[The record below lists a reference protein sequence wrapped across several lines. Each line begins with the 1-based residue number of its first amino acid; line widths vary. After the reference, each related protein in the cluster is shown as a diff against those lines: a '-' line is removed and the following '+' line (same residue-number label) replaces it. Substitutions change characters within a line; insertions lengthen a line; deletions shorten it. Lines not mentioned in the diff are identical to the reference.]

1 MNQKE
6 NTYDIRDV
14 DRLLFATKEGAGD
27 ALTATD
33 YGMEAIYS
41 SGSGSNNLSL
51 IYTVV
56 ISDNSK
62 AKGINYAKKFNIPFK
77 FYSSK
82 NQKIFEKNCLKKL
95 KEKKIEFICLGG
107 FMKILSKNFIKKFG
121 YKILNIHPS
130 LLPKY
135 KGLNVH
141 KRVLLNKE
149 KYSGC
154 TVHYVTSKIDSGN
167 IILQK
172 KVKIKE
178 NETINSLNKKI
189 LVEEIKTYSRA
200 IKLVLK

>member
-1 MNQKE
+1 MVKKINSCIFISGRGSNLNAIIKNSKNQKFPI
-6 NTYDIRDV
+6 NV
-14 DRLLFATKEGAGD
+14 
-27 ALTATD
+27 
-33 YGMEAIYS
+33 
-41 SGSGSNNLSL
+41 SL
-51 IYTVV
+51 V